1 MSGAV
6 ALVDV
11 VDAAVVTELAQAVW
25 ASFVDDEVELVEAS
39 DEAEHPEPADALVG
53 RIAIEG
59 PAAAL
64 VQVVLPRAAARAAA
78 ARMLALDPA
87 DVDDAD
93 IADATGEITNMVGG
107 NLKAVL
113 VGEHRLGLPAVTR
126 GASGRDDPAA
136 TVLAPLRWG
145 EHLLL
150 VRVDALPGADVSA
163 VPHPRH
169 P

>member
-11 VDAAVVTELAQAVW
+11 VDAAVVTELTQAVW
-25 ASFVDDEVELVEAS
+25 ASFVDDEVEL
-39 DEAEHPEPADALVG
+39 DEAFEVPSDADLADALVG

-59 PAAAL
+59 PAAAV
-64 VQVVLPRAAARAAA
+64 VQVVLPEAAARAAA
-78 ARMLALDPA
+78 SRMLALDPDDVDEA
-87 DVDDAD
+87 DV
-93 IADATGEITNMVGG
+93 ADATGEITNMVGG

-126 GASGRDDPAA
+126 GTSGPRAG
-136 TVLAPLRWG
+136 TVLAPLWWG

-150 VRVDALPGADVSA
+150 VRVDALPGADATA